1 MNKLLLLLFLL
12 LSIPAISQ
20 NIRGTVTDSST
31 GQSLPYA
38 LVLYRHNQSFLY
50 TDSAGQF
57 SIAKDSLLLNDT
69 LFIQFLGYKQLAV
82 PVVNLQPDNVF
93 KLVSQPLTLAP
104 VTVSNCRK
112 MKNYTLNKNVGVVR
126 NYIGPGPE
134 TKMIIA
140 GRYLNKKQRNGY
152 VKQIQFYDE
161 TFNGAVVVPVRLRW
175 YEWDESKQ
183 LPGKELTNKNI
194 VVFSYKKGWNTF
206 TVPDTSIYFPADG
219 IVFGLEFIYPVEFAN
234 QYKNLSSANEK
245 LRWLSDMNHRWSLGM
260 EITRDEQQ
268 RGFYAANN
276 NEFQSYN
283 TRGKGFYMKPAIKFV
298 VSHCVR

>member
-12 LSIPAISQ
+12 FTLPALSQ
-20 NIRGTVTDSST
+20 NIRGVVTDSST

-38 LVLYRHNQSFLY
+38 LVFYNHHQSFLY

-57 SIAKDSLLLNDT
+57 SISKDSLLLNDT
-69 LFIQFLGYKQLAV
+69 LFFQFLGYKQLNA
-82 PVVNLQPDNVF
+82 PVANLQLNNVF
-93 KLVSQPLTLAP
+93 RLISQPTTLAP

-112 MKNYTLNKNVGVVR
+112 MKNYTLNKNVGVVK

-152 VKQIQFYDE
+152 VKRIQFYDE

-183 LPGKELTNKNI
+183 LPGKELTNKN
-194 VVFSYKKGWNTF
+194 VVVYSYKKGWNSF
-206 TVPDTSIYFPADG
+206 AVPDTSIYFPADG
-219 IVFGLEFIYPVEFAN
+219 FVFGLEFIYPVEFAN
-234 QYKNLSSANEK
+234 QYKRLSSANEK
-245 LRWLSDMNHRWSLGM
+245 MQWLSDMNHRWSLGM
-260 EITRDEQQ
+260 EVTRDERQQ
-268 RGFYAANN
+268 GFYAANN
-276 NEFQSYN
+276 EVFQSYDA
-283 TRGKGFYMKPAIKFV
+283 RGKGFYMKPAIKFI
-298 VSHCVR
+298 VSHCVK